1 MAEDA
6 ELMEELRR
14 RDRPSRWGGRLQ
26 PPRRK
31 AGTSEY
37 SKHSLRP
44 LAKGNPRVSSLGIG
58 SRKKDADQLHLEF
71 LFTEYARQ
79 KVEKEKLLH
88 DDDTDSRNTR
98 RGSDL
103 RLLSEHGWRE
113 QQSESGSIQWDMV
126 ESAQEDRSGH
136 TGSLS

>member
-1 MAEDA
+1 
-6 ELMEELRR
+6 MEELRR

-31 AGTSEY
+31 AGTSELC
-37 SKHSLRP
+37 KHSLRP

-58 SRKKDADQLHLEF
+58 SRKKDAEQLHLEF

-88 DDDTDSRNTR
+88 DSEDTDSRKTR
-98 RGSDL
+98 RSDL

-113 QQSESGSIQWDMV
+113 Q
-126 ESAQEDRSGH
+126 
-136 TGSLS
+136 